1 MARHAAYIDQ
11 QLHDLAH
18 SDPNYFAAHFQGI
31 DGQTLLTADFF
42 DVVMVFGLADGSLE
56 PSATALSLVALLW
69 CYVDPAMATAANA
82 LALASYYAKIF
93 MENHPRPTLQAPSC
107 MNSFSNRDQGNGTED
122 GKAFRSL
129 LFELAMAAATA
140 DGVVTTNE
148 DQSLR
153 RYAFLLD
160 TSNGTKPL
168 RRSILEGKLR
178 DVPDDEPPPPWVHV
192 QAARGFKGPSKSY
205 VQASTARTMPQSE
218 LEPASRDTPRPADLV
233 QSRSVES
240 LLAELNGLI
249 GLGQVKAE
257 VIRLA
262 SFLQVEQLRKSRGLK
277 PSDISLHMEFYG
289 NPGTGKTT
297 TARLI
302 AQIYRALGFLSRGH
316 LVEADRAKL
325 VGGYLGQTAIKTS
338 EVIEQALGGV
348 LFIDEAYSLARG
360 DSNHDLYGAEAIA
373 TILKNMEDHRDD
385 LVVIVAGYPA
395 EMAAFMASNPGLKSR
410 FNRFINFE
418 DYIPEELFQIFRLFA
433 SKAQYRISTTAAEK
447 LRDIFEDGFKGR
459 DGEFGNGRFARN
471 LFECSIQQLASRI
484 VSIPQ
489 VTDEAL
495 TTIEAIDIPDAESV
509 SPTPRKVAPIGF
521 EVPK

>member
-1 MARHAAYIDQ
+1 
-11 QLHDLAH
+11 
-18 SDPNYFAAHFQGI
+18 
-31 DGQTLLTADFF
+31 
-42 DVVMVFGLADGSLE
+42 
-56 PSATALSLVALLW
+56 
-69 CYVDPAMATAANA
+69 
-82 LALASYYAKIF
+82 
-93 MENHPRPTLQAPSC
+93 
-107 MNSFSNRDQGNGTED
+107 
-122 GKAFRSL
+122 
-129 LFELAMAAATA
+129 
-140 DGVVTTNE
+140 
-148 DQSLR
+148 
-153 RYAFLLD
+153 
-160 TSNGTKPL
+160 
-168 RRSILEGKLR
+168 
-178 DVPDDEPPPPWVHV
+178 
-192 QAARGFKGPSKSY
+192 
-205 VQASTARTMPQSE
+205 
-218 LEPASRDTPRPADLV
+218 
-233 QSRSVES
+233 
-240 LLAELNGLI
+240 
-249 GLGQVKAE
+249 
-257 VIRLA
+257 
-262 SFLQVEQLRKSRGLK
+262 
-277 PSDISLHMEFYG
+277 MEFYG